1 MSNKFLIIAKREC
14 KVRMSKRS
22 FWLLALL
29 GPLLLLLMSVVPY
42 AITSG
47 LQEEKKMLLNVPNEC
62 FDQFP
67 LTIGAYKT
75 KVITTGSQEAYT
87 AYATGEEQILCD
99 LHISPKDTSWHV
111 YAKEQL
117 PAMDSLNLLRVL
129 SNVRIAAHA
138 KPVSAK
144 IIVADQNLKEETI
157 SATQHT
163 VALMSALV
171 VYLFLFTYSASL
183 LKGVMEEKSNKVMD
197 IVLSSVSPFTWL
209 MGKISGVGFSSVLQF
224 CVWMLVSYLPYY
236 FFEQHYGASL
246 DLFSPEQI
254 HKTLETSAD
263 AGQALAWQEW
273 MSMMRGISWV
283 SLVFVMLCSMSFG
296 FVLYA
301 SVFAI
306 VGILSDREA
315 DTQPYILPITSPLL
329 LSFFTSGV
337 VMANPYGEVAVWLS
351 YIPFTAPVIVPLR
364 LALGVAWQDLAGC
377 LLLLGIASVSVLF
390 FAGKLYKRVLNRGG
404 RVF

>member
-1 MSNKFLIIAKREC
+1 MN
-14 KVRMSKRS
+14 KRS

-29 GPLLLLLMSVVPY
+29 GPVLLLLMSVVPY

-67 LTIGAYKT
+67 LTIGTYKT
-75 KVITTGSQEAYT
+75 KIITTSTQEAYT
-87 AYATGEEQILCD
+87 AYTTGEEQILCD
-99 LHISPKDTSWHV
+99 LHLSSNDTLWHV
-111 YAKEQL
+111 YAKEPL
-117 PAMDSLNLLRVL
+117 PAVDSLNLLRVL
-129 SNVRIAAHA
+129 SNVRIASNA
-138 KPVSAK
+138 KPISSK
-144 IIVADQNLKEETI
+144 IVIADQNKEEEKV
-157 SATQHT
+157 SATQQT
-163 VALMSALV
+163 IALMAALV

-209 MGKISGVGFSSVLQF
+209 MGKISGVGFSSVVQF
-224 CVWMLVSYLPYY
+224 CLWMLVSYLPYY

-254 HKTLETSAD
+254 HQTLETSAD

-273 MSMMRGISWV
+273 LSMMQGISWL
-283 SLVFVMLCSMSFG
+283 SLIVVMLCSMSFG

-364 LALGVAWQDLAGC
+364 LALGVAWQDMIVC
-377 LLLLGIASVSVLF
+377 LLLLGVASVGVLF
-390 FAGKLYKRVLNRGG
+390 FAGRLYKRVLNRGG
-404 RVF
+404 RLI